1 MCIVL
6 KPNAVEILD
15 VHFGLLK
22 QKNKRGKN
30 LQWILFESESCMG
43 FVLRGDGHCCC
54 YCVMSQT

>member
-22 QKNKRGKN
+22 QKIRGGKISSGFCLN
-30 LQWILFESESCMG
+30 LKVVWVSF
-43 FVLRGDGHCCC
+43 
-54 YCVMSQT
+54 